1 MTRRKSRRSL
11 SNEDCVT
18 IAFMLS
24 DGCSYTEIGRA
35 IGRHN
40 SVVARYCIKSG
51 LSEHSTRRVLSRAE
65 RAKIVALYAEHD
77 VPVAVIQARFGIY
90 PTTLYRVLREEN
102 VPLRRPNLSFIISAR
117 MRGRR
122 ARPAQEAPAP

>member
-1 MTRRKSRRSL
+1 MTRRLGKKDRA
-11 SNEDCVT
+11 T
-18 IAFMLS
+18 IASMLS

-40 SVVARYCIKSG
+40 SVVARYCRRSG

-77 VPVAVIQARFGIY
+77 VPVAAILARFGIY

-117 MRGRR
+117 MRQRR
-122 ARPAQEAPAP
+122 TQEAPAP